1 MPLKKFANRTR
12 CRSRRLDTA
21 YRNAENAAKRNK
33 RHTLQRSGFPAPP
46 VASASRAEVLPLTLP
61 SEEQV
66 RTVNDITFDSANTF
80 YSSDPCRH

>member
-1 MPLKKFANRTR
+1 MPLKKVANRTR

-33 RHTLQRSGFPAPP
+33 RHTLQQSRFPTPP
-46 VASASRAEVLPLTLP
+46 VASAREAEVLPLTLP

-66 RTVNDITFDSANTF
+66 RTVNDFTFDSANSF
-80 YSSDPCRH
+80 YSSDSC